1 MTEMTG
7 STVRLWHRVSGDGPL
22 LVLIHGITEDHR
34 SFDPL
39 LPLLEQHYRVL
50 AVDLRGHGDSPATE
64 RYPLDEMAADVARV
78 VADVLTGGGGATEGG
93 DEATG
98 AAPLVVGH
106 SLGGIVAAAYGARFP
121 VRGVVNID
129 QSLELA
135 AMQGQVKSI
144 EPMLRSDAFP
154 AVIAGMFGQM
164 AGALPGQEQQRLDSI
179 RRPVPEVV
187 LGIWAPL
194 LELDADTLVSSVD
207 DLVTASD
214 PYPYLQVQGTDAG
227 PDYPTWLRRR
237 IPGAK
242 FDPWPGLGHYPH
254 LCEPERFVALVRAFD
269 PAV

>member
-1 MTEMTG
+1 MAQMTG
-7 STVRLWHRVSGDGPL
+7 STVPLWHRLSGSGPL

-50 AVDLRGHGDSPATE
+50 AVDLRGHGDSPAADD
-64 RYPLDEMAADVARV
+64 YPLDEMAADVFAV
-78 VADVLTGGGGATEGG
+78 VDGALAGSAEGG
-93 DEATG
+93 DEAAG
-98 AAPLVVGH
+98 AAPLVIGH

-135 AMQGQVKSI
+135 AMQGQIKAI

-164 AGALPGQEQQRLDSI
+164 AGALPEQEQRRLDTI
-179 RRPVPEVV
+179 RRPVPDVV

-194 LELDADTLVSSVD
+194 LELDADTLVGAVD
-207 DLVTASD
+207 DLVTASE
-214 PYPYLQVQGTDAG
+214 PYPYLQVQGIDPG
-227 PDYPTWLRRR
+227 PDYPAWLRRR

-242 FDPWPGLGHYPH
+242 FDPWLGLGHYPH
-254 LCEPERFVALVRAFD
+254 LCQPERFVALVRAFD